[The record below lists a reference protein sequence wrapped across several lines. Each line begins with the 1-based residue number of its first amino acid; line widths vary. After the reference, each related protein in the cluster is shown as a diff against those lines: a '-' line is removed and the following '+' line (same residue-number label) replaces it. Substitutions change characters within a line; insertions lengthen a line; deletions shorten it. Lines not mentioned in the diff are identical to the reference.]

1 VPLNDPF
8 DCPKC
13 GRNYFEQVY
22 EEFDWMEE
30 FIDET
35 ITCDGC
41 GTKLRIFEENDFGDW
56 TQEVVDYK
64 DPNQTEI
71 LI

>member
-1 VPLNDPF
+1 MPNDPF

-13 GRNYFEQVY
+13 GRNHFEQIY

-30 FIDET
+30 FIDEI
-35 ITCDGC
+35 ITCEDC
-41 GTKLRIFEENDFGDW
+41 ETKFRIFEENDFGDW

-64 DPNQTEI
+64 DPNQLE
-71 LI
+71 LV

>member
-1 VPLNDPF
+1 MQLNDPF

-13 GRNYFEQVY
+13 GTNHFEQIY
-22 EEFDWMEE
+22 NEFDWMEDL
-30 FIDET
+30 IDET
-35 ITCDGC
+35 ITCC
-41 GTKLRIFEENDFGDW
+41 GVKLRIFEENDFGDW

-64 DPNQTEI
+64 DPNQVEI